1 MRILLVE
8 DDHHLGDS
16 IRQALLQQQ
25 YTVEWVN
32 EGNMAEMVI
41 RQDHFDAVIMD
52 VGLPQKSGIDVINA
66 IRNIGIHTPIIIL
79 TARDS
84 TEDRIRGLDAGADDY
99 LTKPFAIDELSARL
113 RALMRRSTGR
123 TNPLIKHGEIIMD
136 PAAHI
141 ISLKGQSL
149 SLPRREFSLMEMLL
163 NNVGKVVSRTQIV
176 ESLYTWDEEIDS
188 NALEVHVHQLRKKF
202 GSKFIRTV
210 RGVGYMVPSDH

>member
-1 MRILLVE
+1 MQV
-8 DDHHLGDS
+8 
-16 IRQALLQQQ
+16 AL
-25 YTVEWVN
+25 
-32 EGNMAEMVI
+32 
-41 RQDHFDAVIMD
+41 
-52 VGLPQKSGIDVINA
+52 
-66 IRNIGIHTPIIIL
+66 HTPHL
-79 TARDS
+79 TI
-84 TEDRIRGLDAGADDY
+84 TPEDRIRGLDAGADDY